1 MSIVTHIVPDHVRQV
16 WGELPANQPLDVARG
31 SLLPII
37 RPNING
43 KSFIIN
49 GGNITEVEDK
59 LEETQPIWL
68 GQELSKH
75 MNEGQRRLI
84 P

>member
-1 MSIVTHIVPDHVRQV
+1 MVTEELKGV
-16 WGELPANQPLDVARG
+16 WGELPANMPIDVAKAA
-31 SLLPII
+31 LLPIV
-37 RPNING
+37 RPEVNG

-59 LEETQPIWL
+59 LDEAQHMWL
-68 GQELSKH
+68 GTELDVN
-75 MNEGQRRLI
+75 MREGQKRLI